1 MDDISS
7 LENKAS
13 AARDYLV
20 LAHMEDNNPYKLV
33 NRNCETSMFQREAN
47 QSSETIKNSTLLL
60 EQKTLS
66 NQVESVKN

>member
-20 LAHMEDNNPYKLV
+20 LAHMEDNPYKLV
-33 NRNCETSMFQREAN
+33 NRNCGTSMFQREAN

-66 NQVESVKN
+66 NQVEFVEN